1 MVNNVMQEKR
11 EKQIEFLKTVLNED
25 KINDR
30 IKGFNFSRLSYYKE
44 EVLIENLVIGY
55 IKPKDDNVYLDYSH
69 TNLLAVTV
77 DVQIEQDLNG
87 EGLRLRVNN
96 GTFNICIMSSI
107 NELEYTENMLDGFDK
122 EYLYDLLEKYNCSP
136 YDLAQEYLDDLRN
149 RRGYRRF

>member
-1 MVNNVMQEKR
+1 MVNDVMQEKR
-11 EKQIEFLKTVLNED
+11 KKQVEFLKTVLNED

-30 IKGFNFSRLSYYKE
+30 IKGFNFSKLSSYGEK
-44 EVLIENLVIGY
+44 VLIENLVIGY
-55 IKPKDDNVYLDYSH
+55 IKPKDDNVYLDFYH

-87 EGLRLRVNN
+87 EGLRLSVNN
-96 GTFNICIMSSI
+96 GTFKICIMSSI
-107 NELEYTENMLDGFDK
+107 NELEYTEDMLDGLGK

>member
-1 MVNNVMQEKR
+1 MVNDIMQAKR
-11 EKQIEFLKTVLNED
+11 EKQVEFLKTVLNED

-30 IKGFNFSRLSYYKE
+30 IKGFNFSKLSSYGEK
-44 EVLIENLVIGY
+44 VLIENLVIGY
-55 IKPKDDNVYLDYSH
+55 IKPKDDNVYLDFYH

-87 EGLRLRVNN
+87 EGLRLSVNN
-96 GTFNICIMSSI
+96 GTFKICIMSSI
-107 NELEYTENMLDGFDK
+107 NELEYTEDMLDGLGK
-122 EYLYDLLEKYNCSP
+122 EYLYDLLERYNCSP